1 MEKAV
6 VFGPIIIFFLI
17 FGVIVILFLGFIFKL
32 IKKSKESY
40 WVGEVKDKVHNQKR
54 DFDTNRMEDF
64 YYLVVKCDDGKEMK
78 VGISPQFFEAFNIG
92 DRIEKP
98 KGELYPRKL

>member
-6 VFGPIIIFFLI
+6 IFGPVIIFFLI
-17 FGVIVILFLGFIFKL
+17 FGFLIILFLRFVLKL
-32 IKKSKESY
+32 VKKSKESY
-40 WVGEVKDKVHNQKR
+40 WVGVVIDKVHNQKR

-78 VGISPQFFEAFNIG
+78 VGLSPQFYEGFNIG
-92 DRIEKP
+92 DRVEKP
-98 KGELYPRKL
+98 RGELFPRKL